1 VLDVLW
7 PDEPEQMS
15 RPRLREVLHRLR
27 RAAPLVVREGET
39 LCFVEGIRLDL
50 PEAERV
56 VALAVGRGPGRD
68 LEQVA
73 SALTAVPLPGDYDD
87 HAEEARRRARG
98 ARLAALDL
106 LAKAAAARGQ
116 LDEAA
121 RWWTEAVRADPV
133 DESRLARAAR
143 ALLDGDRALD
153 ALRVLAAGRDGLAD
167 LDLPLS
173 AAVEA
178 LADQAA
184 QAARRL

>member
-1 VLDVLW
+1 
-7 PDEPEQMS
+7 
-15 RPRLREVLHRLR
+15 
-27 RAAPLVVREGET
+27 VVREGEN

-121 RWWTEAVRADPV
+121 RWWTEAV